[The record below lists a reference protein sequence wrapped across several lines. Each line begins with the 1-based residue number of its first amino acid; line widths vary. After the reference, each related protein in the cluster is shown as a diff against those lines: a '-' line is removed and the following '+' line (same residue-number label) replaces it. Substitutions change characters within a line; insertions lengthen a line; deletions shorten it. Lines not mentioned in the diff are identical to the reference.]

1 MPEAASRLTLS
12 AQVSCR
18 EARRSRRQHVRAAA
32 AVRGEQVRIVADVLN
47 VSFHG
52 VRIRTADPPAVG
64 SHVRLKLPMFEDLE
78 ARVVWACESEAGCE
92 FVEPLSP
99 DLYELIVES
108 GT

>member
-1 MPEAASRLTLS
+1 MPEAASRMTFS

-32 AVRGEQVRIVADVLN
+32 AVRGEQVRIVADLLN

-52 VRIRTADPPAVG
+52 VRIRTADPPVVG

-78 ARVVWACESEAGCE
+78 ARVVWACGSEAGCE
-92 FVEPLSP
+92 FLEPLSS
-99 DLYELIVES
+99 DLYDLIIRS
-108 GT
+108 AT